1 MMPQYCWLKRLE
13 LCIVHA
19 YIIIIYRHAR
29 KHTANQRQR
38 DVKKHDLVGTTVT
51 SPIHTFAVR
60 IDVALTLTRAAHE
73 SNNDTLE
80 ILTVAAEAT
89 QSGLVTVVN
98 P

>member
-1 MMPQYCWLKRLE
+1 MIPQYCWLKRLE

-60 IDVALTLTRAAHE
+60 IGVALTLTRAAHE
-73 SNNDTLE
+73 SNNGTLE
-80 ILTVAAEAT
+80 ILTVAVEAT
-89 QSGLVTVVN
+89 RSGLVTVVN